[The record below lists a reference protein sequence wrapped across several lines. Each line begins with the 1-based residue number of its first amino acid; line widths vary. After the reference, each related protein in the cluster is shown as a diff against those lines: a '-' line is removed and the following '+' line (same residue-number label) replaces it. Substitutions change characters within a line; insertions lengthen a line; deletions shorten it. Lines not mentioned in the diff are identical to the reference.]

1 MNQELID
8 QLTQSLSGLNFA
20 SPGLIT
26 GDPTTFLN
34 GLTVGQFRTLINQ
47 TKNLLQTQ
55 DFSSLSFLLND
66 PNLSGNLDGQTRK
79 LINDLIDGD
88 FSFFTAAFDVAL
100 EAVAGFAASA
110 ALLTALTGGGDTGGG
125 DTGGGGVTP
134 AVKTFLD
141 EVADLFRGS
150 ADRDDITAR
159 AEIGRIL
166 SGGGDDTV
174 RGSVFEDFIKGG
186 GGDDV
191 LRGRGGDDDLR
202 GGGGSDKVLGGGGK
216 RLGVSELSKRAYLY
230 DHETPRELTGVRHTA
245 YVKIAEGCDRPCGF
259 CIIPKLRGAQRS
271 RDVFSVVQEVHALVG
286 AGTKEICL
294 VAQDLTR
301 YGSDLETPTNLE
313 MLLDALVEVEGL
325 EWIRLHYAYPSAV
338 TDGLIERI
346 AMQPKVATYLDV
358 PMQHV
363 DSDVLK
369 VMRRG
374 YGERAVLELAQKLRD
389 AKTSEG
395 QRLWL
400 RTTML
405 VGHPGETPEAYA
417 RLKDFVSQGFIDH
430 LGVFPWSREDGT
442 VSAMKP
448 GRVEEAIAAERA
460 AELMQIQEAIRAER
474 HAALVGQP
482 IRVLVDGPSSESD
495 LLLDGRHEGQA
506 PEIDG
511 KVVLTDGTA
520 QRGDMVMAT
529 ITQASAHD
537 LIASLDPEAAAEA
550 IAQQ

>member
-1 MNQELID
+1 MDARKVYFVSLGCPKNQVDTEVMLGVVRQGGHEVVDSADEADTLVVNTCGFIEAAKEESIETILELA
-8 QLTQSLSGLNFA
+8 QAKEGTKKKLVVAGCLTQRY
-20 SPGLIT
+20 
-26 GDPTTFLN
+26 PTELAAEMPEVDHFL
-34 GLTVGQFRTLINQ
+34 
-47 TKNLLQTQ
+47 
-55 DFSSLSFLLND
+55 
-66 PNLSGNLDGQTRK
+66 
-79 LINDLIDGD
+79 
-88 FSFFTAAFDVAL
+88 
-100 EAVAGFAASA
+100 
-110 ALLTALTGGGDTGGG
+110 
-125 DTGGGGVTP
+125 
-134 AVKTFLD
+134 
-141 EVADLFRGS
+141 GS
-150 ADRDDITAR
+150 ADMLGLA
-159 AEIGRIL
+159 
-166 SGGGDDTV
+166 
-174 RGSVFEDFIKGG
+174 
-186 GGDDV
+186 
-191 LRGRGGDDDLR
+191 
-202 GGGGSDKVLGGGGK
+202 KVLGGGGK